1 MKVMYVC
8 STGGHLT
15 ELLHWSHRL
24 RITPDA
30 AVWLTHERSNSNR
43 IAEVYPGASVR
54 YVQPV
59 EPKQGLIALRLI
71 PVVRRIL
78 LEEQPDVVLSTGAA
92 VAVPVALAARL
103 TGIPFYY
110 LESAARLD
118 GPSLTGRLIRRIDR
132 HHMWCQAT
140 PPWPGWRSAGSVFDA
155 FAAEHDGVDRPITRV
170 VVALGTQA
178 NFDFRAAVEAVS
190 ACLAG
195 TPGEKSVMWQVGS
208 TDVSGLDVDD
218 PLQHVAEDELI
229 AAIRAADVVI
239 THAGVGLATLAL
251 ENGKCPVLLPRRA
264 VRGEHTDDHQLQLAR
279 FLDSRGLAVAAEV
292 PDLQV
297 EHLQRA
303 QQTRIVNLTL
313 GELSSLSLS
322 PSD

>member
-24 RITPDA
+24 RFAPDA
-30 AVWLTHERSNSNR
+30 AVWLTHERSNSGR
-43 IAEVYPGASVR
+43 IAEVYPGAAVR
-54 YVQPV
+54 YVRPA
-59 EPKQGLIALRLI
+59 EPKQALVALRLV

-78 LEEQPDVVLSTGAA
+78 REEQPDVVLSTGAA

-103 TGIPFYY
+103 ATIPFYY
-110 LESAARLD
+110 LESAARLA
-118 GPSLTGRLIRRIDR
+118 GPSLTGRLVSRIDR
-132 HHMWCQAT
+132 RHLWCQAT
-140 PPWPGWRSAGSVFDA
+140 PAWPGWRSAGSVFDA
-155 FAAEHDGVDRPITRV
+155 FAAEHHRVERPIIRV

-178 NFDFRAAVEAVS
+178 NFGFRAAVEAILR
-190 ACLAG
+190 CLAAM
-195 TPGEKSVMWQVGS
+195 PGEKTVLWQVGA
-208 TDVSGLDVDD
+208 TDVSGLDVAD
-218 PLQHVAEDELI
+218 PRQHVAEDELV
-229 AAIRAADVVI
+229 AAIRTADVVV

-264 VRGEHTDDHQLQLAR
+264 ARGEHTDDHQLQLAS
-279 FLDSRGLAVAAEV
+279 FLGARGLAVTADV

-303 QQTRIVNLTL
+303 QQTRIVRLAL
-313 GELSSLSLS
+313 GELPSLSLS
-322 PSD
+322 PTD